1 METFLAPLFFVL
13 IAVFFIFPPILSAVN
28 FCTLVADI
36 QRKAQ
41 ERIKEAQP
49 DNEPNAEI
57 ASVMPDNKPKKKRR
71 VKNPKRFR
79 IIVDSLVF
87 LCGISFTL
95 ILWQLSDFR
104 EWYEQLYV
112 MYPTADLSALNVLGE
127 GSYTPIHLESM
138 PTILTLAC
146 IAVAGFWILRLAY
159 KKLPPVV
166 CALCLAALLVGFVLT
181 VVWIVQ
187 LFAEFDNLYAYY
199 FMLFPI
205 NYCLC
210 SARLVY
216 ACTGSVCE
224 RIKITEYKN
233 PLLNACKKFL
243 SKTYGFILFS
253 FLLALP
259 LTVIIILILT
269 LFGQTPD
276 SAIKAFTETAEWSLS
291 QKIPPPRLSYD
302 GHYLCTVAACGDA
315 KTVKPLRA
323 GKRRGQLIV
332 VNRQL
337 LVANAF
343 EDLLRERTP
352 RFHKFVRGVYDKTGL
367 PISKYINTKKR
378 SNAVYYA
385 MKPLEWLF
393 VLALYTFDTN
403 PENRIAAQY
412 TK

>member
-1 METFLAPLFFVL
+1 MYNSISPIELLIIPLIIIFLL
-13 IAVFFIFPPILSAVN
+13 FPPALTLSN
-28 FCTLVADI
+28 LCTLVTDI

-41 ERIKEAQP
+41 KRIKEAQTDSAP
-49 DNEPNAEI
+49 ESEEAAETPET
-57 ASVMPDNKPKKKRR
+57 SPKKKRR

-79 IIVDSLVF
+79 MTVDVLVF
-87 LCGISFTL
+87 LCGSTFTL
-95 ILWQLSDFR
+95 ILWHLANFK
-104 EWYEQLYV
+104 EWHEQLYDID
-112 MYPTADLSALNVLGE
+112 PNALNVLGG
-127 GSYTPIHLESM
+127 GSYTPIHFGSM

-146 IAVAGFWILRLAY
+146 IAIVGFWALRLFY
-159 KKLPPVV
+159 KKLPPII
-166 CALCLAALLVGFVLT
+166 CALCFSSLFVGLALT
-181 VVWIVQ
+181 AVWIIQ
-187 LFAEFDNLYAYY
+187 LLAEFDNLFAYY

-210 SARLVY
+210 AVRLVY
-216 ACTGSVCE
+216 ACTESLCE
-224 RIKITEYKN
+224 RIKATEYKN

-243 SKTYGFILFS
+243 SRAYGFILFS
-253 FLLALP
+253 FVLALP

-302 GHYLCTVAACGDA
+302 GHYLCTVAACGDE
-315 KTVKPLRA
+315 KTVKPIRA
-323 GKRRGQLIV
+323 GKRHGQLIV

-343 EDLLRERTP
+343 EDLIRERTP
-352 RFHKFVRGVYDKTGL
+352 RFHKLVRGVYDRTGL
-367 PISKYINTKKR
+367 PISKHINTKKR
-378 SNAVYYA
+378 SNIVYYA

-393 VLALYTFDTN
+393 VLTLYTFDTD
-403 PENRIAAQY
+403 PENRIAMQY